1 MAGLNNGFTS
11 DSTQQLL
18 DKIDQLNAIIDKL
31 TETVAKLSAE
41 NAVLREQLNKN
52 SKNSSK
58 PPSSDGLKKPSPKS
72 LRKPSGKKQGAQE
85 GHKGK
90 GFSITQSP
98 DKTIDHIPAK
108 CIGCLNAG
116 KCTSCGVAERRYEID
131 IVVNTMVIQHRALS
145 FRCMKE
151 NGIVINGAFPDNVT
165 STMQYGNNL
174 EALAV
179 SLNTIGMVSIKRT
192 HEILSAVFGIPIST
206 GTIHNMVMGLAG
218 KLANTVEHI
227 RQAVV
232 SSTINHFDETGSRV
246 DKKTMWFHNASNKDY
261 TYLTVSEKRGT
272 EGMDAAGIL
281 PDFKGIAVHDCWK
294 PYWRYGDIRHALCC
308 AHLLRELIGV
318 VENQPEQT
326 WPQEMIDLLL
336 RMKEVRDKA
345 VYSGKENLSYY
356 YLHTFDKEYDRIIE
370 EGRIQNPIQEKKP
383 GKRGRQAKGK
393 VRSLIERLSKYKDAV
408 CLFTKNFFI
417 PFDNNQAERDIRMI
431 KVKTKV
437 SGCFR
442 TKEGADAFAKI
453 MSYIGTSNKHG
464 INSFIAVKKAL
475 MNQSNFIFDKVD

>member
-1 MAGLNNGFTS
+1 LNNSFTS
-11 DSTQQLL
+11 DSTQKLL
-18 DKIDQLNAIIDKL
+18 DKIDQLTVIIDKL
-31 TETVAKLSAE
+31 TETVTKLSVE
-41 NAVLREQLNKN
+41 NTALREQLNKN

-72 LRKPSGKKQGAQE
+72 LRKPTSKKQGAQE

-90 GFSITQSP
+90 GFSLTQSP
-98 DKTIDHIPAK
+98 DKTIDHVPTE
-108 CIGCLNAG
+108 CIGCAKIG
-116 KCTSCGVAERRYEID
+116 ICTSCGVAEKRYEVD
-131 IVVNTMVIQHRALS
+131 IVVNTMVIQHRTLT
-145 FRCMKE
+145 FKCMKE
-151 NGIVINGAFPDNVT
+151 NDKIISGTFPDNIT

-174 EALAV
+174 EALAL
-179 SLNTIGMVSIKRT
+179 SLNTVGMVSIKRT

-206 GTIHNMVMGLAG
+206 GTIHNMVMSLAG
-218 KLANTVEHI
+218 KLTDTVEHI
-227 RQAVV
+227 RQAVI
-232 SSTINHFDETGSRV
+232 SSTLNHFDETGSRV
-246 DKKTMWFHNASNKDY
+246 DKKTMWFHNASNEYY
-261 TYLTVSEKRGT
+261 TYLTVSEKRGK

-281 PDFKGIAVHDCWK
+281 PAFKGIAVHDCWM
-294 PYWRYGDIRHALCC
+294 PYWRYSDIRHALCC

-318 VENQPEQT
+318 IENQPEQT

-336 RMKEVRDKA
+336 KMKDVREKA
-345 VYSGKENLSYY
+345 VYSSKENLSYY
-356 YLHTFDKEYDRIIE
+356 YLHTFDKEYDRIIK

-383 GKRGRQAKGK
+383 GKRGRLAKGK
-393 VRSLIERLSKYKDAV
+393 VRALIERLSKYKGSV
-408 CLFTKNFFI
+408 CLFTKNFLV

-453 MSYIGTSNKHG
+453 MSYIGTANKHG

-475 MNQSNFIFDKVD
+475 TNQSDFIFA